1 MVTSEFGGRPLL
13 NADALAR
20 VEQPLESV
28 VGLAEMLL
36 DRSRDVSAAARNEMI
51 EQLAIRAQAAHH
63 AVGNIYVADQLA
75 NGDVDFD
82 TDTVELRELVESVAQ
97 EWTLVSRGSRI
108 TVTGSVD
115 AIADPAWV
123 VRVVRNIFEDAI
135 DRGSRN
141 IDVRISE
148 AYSKVGVEVDD
159 DGAEI
164 PEEDLQAISRDHD
177 RHLAANWDGA
187 ILGIGVAVARSLA
200 KGMGGDIRYFHSADR
215 NTCEL
220 TLRKQSHTTSRRHQL
235 PNRAVEPRRDKPSW
249 EDLAHLLDAKS
260 VSMAFQAIVDIRSD
274 PDAPKIVGYESLARF
289 PYASP
294 PEWFKLAGSSGVGTD
309 LELLAI
315 RKGIDGFDADN
326 RSFLSLNLSNAT
338 LLTSRLGETLEG
350 IDPGRLVLELS
361 DTARIRSYEVTRKAV
376 DALRERGV
384 RLAVDDVGAGE
395 IDMWHILR
403 LDPEIIKLDR
413 NLVADP
419 NIRRNNALIRGLT
432 LMARDLGILVI
443 AEAIETETERHR
455 LLELG
460 VEFGQGFLFGKPGP
474 LDWKTRV
481 LSGAGG

>member
-1 MVTSEFGGRPLL
+1 MATSDVGGRLRSG
-13 NADALAR
+13 DALAR

-28 VGLAEMLL
+28 VGLAEMLC

-51 EQLAIRAQAAHH
+51 EQLAMRAHAAHH

-75 NGDVDFD
+75 DGAVEFEA
-82 TDTVELRELVESVAQ
+82 DTVELRELVESVAQ
-97 EWTLVSRGSRI
+97 EWTLASRGTRI

-115 AIADPAWV
+115 AIGDAGWV
-123 VRVVRNIFEDAI
+123 ARVVRNVFEDAI
-135 DRGSRN
+135 DRGSGN

-148 AYSKVGVEVDD
+148 SYSKVVVEIDD

-164 PEEDLQAISRDHD
+164 PQEDLRAIGGDHH
-177 RHLAANWDGA
+177 RHLASRWNGA
-187 ILGIGVAVARSLA
+187 MLGVGVAVARGLA
-200 KGMGGDIRYFHSADR
+200 KGMAGDIQYFRSGER

-220 TLRKQSHTTSRRHQL
+220 TLRKQSHATSRRRHL
-235 PNRAVEPRRDKPSW
+235 PNMSVEPRRDKPSW
-249 EDLAHLLDAKS
+249 EDLVHVLDDGS
-260 VSMAFQAIVDIRSD
+260 VSMAFQAIVDIRSE
-274 PDAPKIVGYESLARF
+274 PPKVVGYESLARF

-294 PEWFKLAGSSGVGTD
+294 PEWFRLAGSSGVGTD
-309 LELLAI
+309 LELLAL
-315 RKGIDGFDADN
+315 RKGIAGFDQRKDN
-326 RSFLSLNLSNAT
+326 SFLALNLSNAT
-338 LLTSRLGETLEG
+338 LLTPRLGEALEG
-350 IDPGRLVLELS
+350 IDGGRLVLELS

-413 NLVADP
+413 NLVADQ

-432 LMARDLGILVI
+432 AMARDLGVLVI
-443 AEAIETETERHR
+443 AEAIETEAERRR
-455 LLELG
+455 LLDLG
-460 VEFGQGFLFGKPGP
+460 VEFGQGYLFGKPGP

-481 LSGAGG
+481 LSDAVE